1 MEVLESDSDNMIV
14 YFSFRGRGW
23 AGEARYPWK
32 RQENKM
38 LVKKEKCGSLI
49 LEVRRCCAMFFY
61 PCNHT
66 FSLDC
71 AHGEV
76 GRATNRGTIKTRKS
90 RYARLQIA
98 TL

>member
-49 LEVRRCCAMFFY
+49 LEVWRSCAMFFY
-61 PCNHT
+61 PCTSNYT
-66 FSLDC
+66 FMLSARFPQRYSLNC

-76 GRATNRGTIKTRKS
+76 GRATNRGTIKT
-90 RYARLQIA
+90 
-98 TL
+98 